1 MAVEDTTNSNNNKKQ
16 TRADWS
22 WLWKIIILPRRALSQ
37 IIKAEKAMWLPAL
50 LALSLTALA
59 LVMANGF
66 IKQRIGI
73 DNPAQLPEYF
83 QYYSAEQQQQFMQA
97 LQATSGTAFIYVLPG
112 MVTLAKVW
120 LGWLIVGSLVYLS
133 LTAVGSGVKS
143 GTIMNL
149 VAWSSIP
156 IVLRNLVRLV
166 AVLASSSLI
175 QAPGLSGFAPAGG
188 GNSSLFLSAL
198 LGLIDLY
205 WIWQVVLL
213 ALGGAMAG
221 KASLAKTVGGIVFT
235 MIVILLFKALAGYGI
250 AMLGSSVTAVQ
261 VFF

>member
-1 MAVEDTTNSNNNKKQ
+1 MAVEDTTNSNNNKQ
-16 TRADWS
+16 QRADGS
-22 WLWKIIILPRRALSQ
+22 WLWKILIMPRRALAQ
-37 IIKAEKAMWLPAL
+37 IVKAEKAVWLPAL

-59 LVMANGF
+59 LAMANGF
-66 IKQRIGI
+66 VKQRIGL

-97 LQATSGTAFIYVLPG
+97 LEATSGSAFLYVLPG
-112 MVTLAKVW
+112 MVALAKVW

-149 VAWSSIP
+149 IAWSSVP
-156 IVLRNLVRLV
+156 IALRNLVRLI

-188 GNSSLFLSAL
+188 GNGSLFLSAL

-205 WIWQVVLL
+205 WVWQVVLL
-213 ALGGAMAG
+213 AMGGAMAG
-221 KASLAKTVGGIVFT
+221 KASLVKTVGGIAFT
-235 MIVILLFKALAGYGI
+235 MVVILLFKALAGYGI
-250 AMLGSSVTAVQ
+250 AMLGNSVTAVQ